1 MRRWETLTALAA
13 VIFASVAALPWR
25 GRLPSAVIAI
35 VLIAIVG
42 LSRLRSVRRSRK
54 PMFDAYERARRIHE
68 ERDRR
73 LGR

>member
-13 VIFASVAALPWR
+13 VIFASAAALPWR

-35 VLIAIVG
+35 VLIVVVG

-54 PMFDAYERARRIHE
+54 PVFDAYERARRIHE